1 MSPRVI
7 KIGLFAFTLYFGI
20 FQANA
25 QIVGANFNER
35 IWEID
40 QNDIADSKVSWIRAF
55 IPIMSFVNTSTING
69 VKQITGI
76 NQTKLDSYDAA
87 SLVSVSQ
94 MPSGNETI
102 KLIIS
107 FKFDF
112 LTATN
117 RVPTASSSEADIL
130 VNITNQLL
138 NKSGLGNNV
147 DILVVGNEPMWET
160 PSGTTNVDNLG
171 AFTTRMINEVYNW
184 KTTNSNWKYDIFAGS
199 INRFSQL
206 PTNPIRNKILS
217 IAKNNDKVVGL
228 DLHCH
233 IGSTTE
239 IVEDFRQLREDN
251 AFTKDVISTEF
262 SLFRIFEDHKGDNL
276 GTWGTNNGYTS
287 DMKVWEW
294 INVLLQKSLNNTP
307 VTPSHYISY
316 FNSTSWYPQD
326 WFQQFY
332 SSFINYNVKVAT
344 YGLERSKDPN
354 FTMTATSTTWVLNA
368 LRNEAILGNYP
379 SGLTVRNP
387 MCYPK
392 FREIVGPFNFAGI
405 PVQVSSLN
413 GGNVL
418 DVQGCSTDNGA
429 NVQVWTSNGN
439 LCQQWMFNFKSA
451 GEYEIRSVKSNLAL
465 DVQDGSLDNGANVR
479 QWTPNGMPAQTWLV
493 QPLGNNQYRI
503 LSKKS
508 GKSLDIAGCST
519 TAGANVQQ
527 WTWNGAKCQ
536 QWILSNATSTKI
548 TGVSSQEDA
557 FDFNV
562 YPNPTQGA
570 FQIQIPNNG
579 IAQVSMYDTFG
590 HSVYKMNDVQ
600 GSVVLDTDRF
610 EKGIYVIELVIDG
623 QIKRKKLIIE

>member
-7 KIGLFAFTLYFGI
+7 KIGLLAFTLYFGI
-20 FQANA
+20 FQANG

-35 IWEID
+35 IWEIN
-40 QNDIADSKVSWIRAF
+40 QNEIADSKVSWIRAF
-55 IPIMSFVNTSTING
+55 IPITSFVNTSMING

-76 NQTKLDSYDAA
+76 NQAKLDSYDAA

-94 MPSGNETI
+94 MSSGSETI

-107 FKFDF
+107 FKFNF

-117 RVPTASSSEADIL
+117 RVPAARSSEADIL

-138 NKSGLGNNV
+138 NKSGLGNNI

-160 PSGTTNVDNLG
+160 PTGTTNVDNLG
-171 AFTTRMINEVYNW
+171 AFTIRMINEVYNW
-184 KTTNSNWKYDIFAGS
+184 RTTNSNWKYDIFVGS

-206 PTNPIRNKILS
+206 STNPIRNKILS

-251 AFTKDVISTEF
+251 GFTKEVISTEF

-276 GTWGTNNGYTS
+276 GTWGANNGYSST
-287 DMKVWEW
+287 MKVWEW
-294 INVLLQKSLNNTP
+294 IDVLLDKSNNNTP
-307 VTPSHYISY
+307 VSPGHFISY

-332 SSFINYNVKVAT
+332 NSFIQYNVKVAT
-344 YGLERSKDPN
+344 YGLERSKDPD
-354 FTMTATSTTWVLNA
+354 FKMTASSTTWVLNA
-368 LRNEAILGNYP
+368 LRNEAILGKYP
-379 SGLTVRNP
+379 SGLNVRNP
-387 MCYPK
+387 LCYPK

-405 PVQVSSLN
+405 PVQVSSVN

-429 NVQVWTSNGN
+429 NVQVWNSNGN
-439 LCQQWMFNFKSA
+439 LCQQWMINFKSA

-465 DVQDGSLDNGANVR
+465 DVQDGSLNNGANVR

-508 GKSLDIAGCST
+508 GKSLDIEGCST

-536 QWILSNATSTKI
+536 KWLLTNATGTKL
-548 TGVSSQEDA
+548 TGVSTQEET

-570 FQIQIPNNG
+570 FQIQIPG
-579 IAQVSMYDTFG
+579 DDIAQVHMYDTFG
-590 HSVYKMNDVQ
+590 HLVHTLNDVQ
-600 GSVVLDTDRF
+600 GSITLQTERL
-610 EKGIYVIELVIDG
+610 EKGIYVIELVING
-623 QIKRKKLIIE
+623 QIKHKKLIIE